1 MSRILVADDNA
12 ASRALVRAVLRNE
25 QVFEAVNGKDALDAI
40 ARERPDLVLL
50 DIDMPVL
57 DGYAVVSRLR
67 ADPQYSALPVV
78 AVTAY
83 AMTGDREKALAAGF
97 SAYLPK
103 PIRAAALREQIAA
116 LLNEGAR
123 PGAGEEK

>member
-25 QVFEAVNGKDALDAI
+25 QVLEAVNGQDALDAI

-57 DGYAVVSRLR
+57 DGYAVVKRLR
-67 ADPQYSALPVV
+67 ADPQYRALPVI

-97 SAYLPK
+97 SAYVPK
-103 PIRAAALREQIAA
+103 PIRAAVLREQIAA
-116 LLNEGAR
+116 LLNAGAR
-123 PGAGEEK
+123 TGAGEGE